1 MHALGKAIS
10 VALLAASVGPAN
22 LASQQSEPAT
32 RPVDRVNKGNTVK
45 LEPWISLEAE
55 YDNNVF
61 LLSPS
66 RKRAVNDPS
75 AADLTSGRFTGME
88 SADDIIVQARGGVGI
103 ELAGI
108 GGRAFTLAPA
118 LQYDYYSKNNER
130 SHLTASVAL
139 AQALARGMR
148 TRLDL
153 SYTPSYFAKNY
164 LRDAIDANNDRTIGP
179 EERRYAPGE
188 YSSLDL
194 ELAHRLRLRKSTKRS
209 PLGVELEVG
218 AGYYSRAYD
227 EPFASRDLSGPSF
240 RSTVGIAP
248 GGRMELTL
256 GYDLELL
263 SAEAAQEVLI
273 LNEAAAGRDLNANG
287 TATDLNVRTLQLVDR
302 SRREHELSA
311 SARFDVARRTDLRV
325 GYGLRLR
332 NYSSDELLDIGH
344 RDRRDTRHE
353 LRGELS
359 TRVARA
365 VRFTT
370 GAQYTKQTTNRLF
383 DPDQTDEADDYS
395 RIRGFAG
402 VRLEF

>member
-1 MHALGKAIS
+1 MHQLGKA
-10 VALLAASVGPAN
+10 VLVVLLAMFLGPAD
-22 LASQQSEPAT
+22 LASQQLEPAT
-32 RPVDRVNKGNTVK
+32 RPADRVKKSNTVK
-45 LEPWISLEAE
+45 LEPWVSLEGE
-55 YDNNVF
+55 YDNNIF

-66 RKRAVNDPS
+66 RKRAVSDPS

-88 SADDIIVQARGGVGI
+88 SADDIVVQARGGVGV

-130 SHLTASVAL
+130 SHLTASVSL

-164 LRDAIDANNDRTIGP
+164 LLGASDANNDRSIAPG
-179 EERRYAPGE
+179 ERLYAPGE
-188 YSSLDL
+188 YSALDV
-194 ELAHRLRLRKSTKRS
+194 ELTHRLRLRKSTKRS
-209 PLGVELEVG
+209 PLGVELDVG
-218 AGYYSRAYD
+218 VGYYSRAYD
-227 EPFASRDLSGPSF
+227 EPFASRDLGGPSF

-248 GGRMELTL
+248 GSGMELTL
-256 GYDLELL
+256 GYDLEML
-263 SAEAAQEVLI
+263 SADAGEEVLI
-273 LNEAAAGRDLNANG
+273 LDEADAGRDLNGNG
-287 TATDLNVRTLQLVDR
+287 NATDVDVRTVQLVDR

-311 SARFDVARRTDLRV
+311 GVRFDVTRRTDLRV
-325 GYGLRLR
+325 KYGLRFR
-332 NYSSDELLDIGH
+332 NYSSEEPLDLGH

-359 TRVARA
+359 RRLARG
-365 VRFTT
+365 VRFST
-370 GAQYTKQTTNRLF
+370 GARYARQTTNRLF

-395 RIRGFAG
+395 RLRGFAG
-402 VRLEF
+402 LRVEF

>member
-1 MHALGKAIS
+1 MSNLRQS
-10 VALLAASVGPAN
+10 VAAAAMLTCMAPAV
-22 LASQQSEPAT
+22 LRSQQPSST
-32 RPVDRVNKGNTVK
+32 RPAERERSKPVK
-45 LEPWISLEAE
+45 IEPWVSLEGE
-55 YDNNVF
+55 YDINIF

-66 RKRAVNDPS
+66 RKRAVSDPS

-88 SADDIIVQARGGVGI
+88 STDDIIVQARGGVGI

-118 LQYDYYSKNNER
+118 LQYDYYTKNNER

-164 LRDAIDANNDRTIGP
+164 LRDAIDANNDRTIAP
-179 EERRYAPGE
+179 EERRYGPGE

-248 GGRMELTL
+248 GSGMELTL

-263 SAEAAQEVLI
+263 LADAAQEVLI
-273 LNEAAAGRDLNANG
+273 LDEAAAGRDLNGNG
-287 TATDLNVRTLQLVDR
+287 NATDVDVRTVQLVDR

-311 SARFDVARRTDLRV
+311 GVRLDVARRTDLRV
-325 GYGLRLR
+325 KYGLRFR
-332 NYSSDELLDIGH
+332 NYSSDEPLDLGH

-359 TRVARA
+359 TRVARG

-370 GAQYTKQTTNRLF
+370 GARYTRQTTNRLF

-395 RIRGFAG
+395 RVRGFG
-402 VRLEF
+402 GLRLAF